1 MDWLNSDEMMALRR
15 LWREEETKQRAEDDA
30 WWHSIDPEEQ
40 ARCFRQIM
48 KLMHRAELE
57 DRGSYRHA
65 MYEVFGLDYADG
77 LNHYMRLHNLI
88 FLGLEAERQKSKHH
102 KDAD

>member
-1 MDWLNSDEMMALRR
+1 MDWLNSDEMKALRR
-15 LWREEETKQRAEDDA
+15 LWREEELKERAEDDA
-30 WWHSIDPEEQ
+30 WWHSLGPEEHSR
-40 ARCFRQIM
+40 AFRQIL
-48 KLMHRAELE
+48 KLMYRAEIE

-88 FLGLEAERQKSKHH
+88 CLGLEAEKEKSKHH
-102 KDAD
+102 KD